1 MRRNKK
7 EHLIIKIM
15 HTFCFYL
22 FFILNVLFCIGGARF
37 MAVGKTGAV
46 SVMDNLFVASC
57 VGVSIS
63 VLLLYSYKKLL
74 IIKQRLPEKYDHTGR
89 RILKK

>member
-1 MRRNKK
+1 
-7 EHLIIKIM
+7 
-15 HTFCFYL
+15 
-22 FFILNVLFCIGGARF
+22 

-57 VGVSIS
+57 VGVLIS

-74 IIKQRLPEKYDHTGR
+74 IIKQRLPEKYDLTGR

>member
-1 MRRNKK
+1 
-7 EHLIIKIM
+7 
-15 HTFCFYL
+15 
-22 FFILNVLFCIGGARF
+22 

-57 VGVSIS
+57 VGVLIS

-74 IIKQRLPEKYDHTGR
+74 ITKQRLPEKNDLTGR

>member
-1 MRRNKK
+1 
-7 EHLIIKIM
+7 
-15 HTFCFYL
+15 
-22 FFILNVLFCIGGARF
+22 

-57 VGVSIS
+57 VGVLIS

-74 IIKQRLPEKYDHTGR
+74 IIKQRLPEKYDLTGQ